1 VDLDDAHVRMIC
13 HQHSVDDFQL
23 QIDMCSLELSM
34 LCGDDEVAPY
44 QVKQMDDL
52 ESKKLKLMAGKR
64 FHTNAKNAY
73 WYYGIKADK

>member
-1 VDLDDAHVRMIC
+1 MA
-13 HQHSVDDFQL
+13 
-23 QIDMCSLELSM
+23 
-34 LCGDDEVAPY
+34 LCKVVILIY

-52 ESKKLKLMAGKR
+52 EGKKLKLMAGKR

>member
-1 VDLDDAHVRMIC
+1 
-13 HQHSVDDFQL
+13 
-23 QIDMCSLELSM
+23 M

-64 FHTNAKNAY
+64 FHTNANNAY

>member
-1 VDLDDAHVRMIC
+1 MIC

-34 LCGDDEVAPY
+34 LCSDEEVAPY
-44 QVKQMDDL
+44 QVKQMEDL
-52 ESKKLKLMAGKR
+52 ENKKLKLMAGKR

>member
-1 VDLDDAHVRMIC
+1 MVC

-23 QIDMCSLELSM
+23 QIEMCSLELSSM
-34 LCGDDEVAPY
+34 FGDNDEDMAPY
-44 QVKQMDDL
+44 QVKQMEEL
-52 ESKKLKLMAGKR
+52 EGKKLKLMAGKR